1 MMLSGQVP
9 FQGASGQGGQSQA
22 AEIMCKIREGR
33 FSLDGEAWE
42 GVSEEAKELV
52 RGVELEV
59 TGYGWGG
66 GGHGVVMGQGVPPGQ
81 VSRWGACRGGEWGCP
96 LWGAA
101 STRGPLTL
109 PRPASRAPDCG
120 SRQAAEARGAAGQL
134 MAAGRQRALLASAA
148 DAGRAGVLGVRC
160 ALRAQR
166 HLHGEGRGLILG
178 AGPPEGDSAESC
190 QIEVRGVQTR
200 DLRRP

>member
-52 RGVELEV
+52 RGAELEV

-66 GGHGVVMGQGVPPGQ
+66 GGHGVVMEQGVPPGQ
-81 VSRWGACRGGEWGCP
+81 VSRWGACQGGEWGCSGVQP
-96 LWGAA
+96 LY
-101 STRGPLTL
+101 
-109 PRPASRAPDCG
+109 
-120 SRQAAEARGAAGQL
+120 EAR
-134 MAAGRQRALLASAA
+134 
-148 DAGRAGVLGVRC
+148 
-160 ALRAQR
+160 
-166 HLHGEGRGLILG
+166 
-178 AGPPEGDSAESC
+178 
-190 QIEVRGVQTR
+190 
-200 DLRRP
+200 

>member
-52 RGVELEV
+52 RGAELEV
-59 TGYGWGG
+59 IGYGWGG

-96 LWGAA
+96 LWGVA
-101 STRGPLTL
+101 STRGPPTL
-109 PRPASRAPDCG
+109 PRPAFRAPDCG
-120 SRQAAEARGAAGQL
+120 SRQTAEARGAAGQL
-134 MAAGRQRALLASAA
+134 VAAGRQRALLASAA

-166 HLHGEGRGLILG
+166 HLHGEGRGLRGG
-178 AGPPEGDSAESC
+178 A
-190 QIEVRGVQTR
+190 
-200 DLRRP
+200 